1 MIPRWAV
8 YGLIALVVMVLGA
21 IVFGGPVVGF
31 LKGQV
36 KHWQAK
42 EETAQDTV
50 VSKGAEAD
58 AQASLGLAQGQI
70 AERVIERTNTIT
82 RYVEKASGAPDAK
95 TPLGP
100 DRQRR
105 VAEHDDSLCEQR
117 PAVCP
122 GRAGAEGDDPGV
134 R

>member
-1 MIPRWAV
+1 MIPRWAI
-8 YGLIALVVMVLGA
+8 YGLIALAVMVLGA
-21 IVFGGPVVGF
+21 IVFGGPVVSF

-42 EETAQDTV
+42 EETATDTA

-58 AQASLGLAQGQI
+58 AQASLGQAQGQI

-105 VAEHDDSLCEQR
+105 VAEHDDSLCEPR
-117 PAVCP
+117 PSLCP
-122 GRAGAEGDDPGV
+122 GWTGSSGDDAGL